1 MIISSSRKYI
11 FFHVPKSGGTSITK
25 LLDSGIS
32 WNDVIIGGTKTG
44 EVFNGDWAR
53 RFRIFKHTTP
63 PSLRR
68 VIGEHIF
75 GEYFKFLFVRD
86 PISRFKSATQFLYQV
101 VKEERDWVLRAYSE
115 DHLNE
120 IIGLRSVA
128 QAISSSFFGSIC
140 DKNPG
145 SCNESE
151 MCFKPQS
158 VFYDLLRSDY
168 GDSSSFFSL
177 ENLGE
182 SLDFLIKKGVITRE
196 EVDGSVVLREKSNQ
210 SQKLL
215 DEVLDDAAVFKL
227 KDIFESD
234 FATFG
239 YQL

>member
-1 MIISSSRKYI
+1 M
-11 FFHVPKSGGTSITK
+11 PKSGGTSITK
-25 LLDSGIS
+25 LLDLGIS
-32 WNDVIIGGTKTG
+32 WNDIIIGGTNTG

-68 VIGEHIF
+68 VIGERIF

-120 IIGLRSVA
+120 IIELRSVA
-128 QAISSSFFGSIC
+128 QAISSSFFTSIC
-140 DKNPG
+140 DKNFG

-158 VFYDLLRSDY
+158 IFYDLLRSEY
-168 GDSSSFFSL
+168 GDSSSFFRL
-177 ENLGE
+177 DNLGE
-182 SLDFLIKKGVITRE
+182 SLESLIEKGVLTHE
-196 EVDGSVVLREKSNQ
+196 EVNGSAVLKEKSNQ

-215 DEVLDDAAVFKL
+215 EEGLDNAAIVRL
-227 KDIFESD
+227 KAIFESD
-234 FATFG
+234 YAIFS
-239 YQL
+239 

>member
-1 MIISSSRKYI
+1 MIISNSRKYV

-32 WNDVIIGGTKTG
+32 WNDIIIGGTKTG

-63 PSLRR
+63 PGLKR

-128 QAISSSFFGSIC
+128 QAISSSFFTSIC

-158 VFYDLLRSDY
+158 IFYDLLRSEY
-168 GDSSSFFSL
+168 GNSSSFFRL
-177 ENLGE
+177 ENLGKSLE
-182 SLDFLIKKGVITRE
+182 SLIGRGVLTPE
-196 EVDGSVVLREKSNQ
+196 EVDASAVLREKSNQ

-215 DEVLDDAAVFKL
+215 EEGLDDSAISRL
-227 KDIFESD
+227 KVIFESD
-234 FATFG
+234 FAMFG
-239 YQL
+239 Y

>member
-1 MIISSSRKYI
+1 MIISNSRKYI

-32 WNDVIIGGTKTG
+32 WNDIIIGGTKTG

-128 QAISSSFFGSIC
+128 QAISSSFFTSIC

-158 VFYDLLRSDY
+158 IFYDLLRSEY
-168 GDSSSFFSL
+168 GDSSSFFRL

-182 SLDFLIKKGVITRE
+182 SLESLIGRGVLTRE
-196 EVDGSVVLREKSNQ
+196 EVDGSAVLKEKSNQ

-215 DEVLDDAAVFKL
+215 EEGLDNSAILRL
-227 KDIFESD
+227 KAIFESD
-234 FATFG
+234 FAMFG
-239 YQL
+239 Y